1 MLSDVPWGV
10 SERRGGLEPDRRA
23 HGSPRRG
30 LKVRTFSVGF
40 SGAARGVDE
49 SAYARAVARHLGTQ
63 HRELILPADVLSRL
77 QDSAGLLDEPIAD
90 SAILPTFLLAKFARE
105 DVKVALTGE
114 GADELFAGYDRHKAA
129 WVNEGLRKLPRWG
142 RKLAAPLARRLGKGQ
157 VFAALPMEDA
167 KDWARA
173 TASSTFDEAAA
184 LLRPDFAETPHGDA
198 LEWLKD
204 FGAFDGLHDALA
216 FDLATVLT
224 DSLLMKVDKST
235 MRASLE
241 ARVPFL
247 DRSVVE
253 YAASL
258 PSSMKIRRFRGK
270 FLLRLVSPRHLP
282 RIAGGASTASS
293 CPGSPGSAPKKTP
306 SSPSFCRIPDLR
318 RAGPFSWTA
327 CACSARN
334 SSAEVRRP
342 TRGSFSGW

>member
-1 MLSDVPWGV
+1 M
-10 SERRGGLEPDRRA
+10 
-23 HGSPRRG
+23 
-30 LKVRTFSVGF
+30 
-40 SGAARGVDE
+40 
-49 SAYARAVARHLGTQ
+49 ARHLGTQ

-198 LEWLKD
+198 LN
-204 FGAFDGLHDALA
+204 G
-216 FDLATVLT
+216 
-224 DSLLMKVDKST
+224 S
-235 MRASLE
+235 
-241 ARVPFL
+241 
-247 DRSVVE
+247 
-253 YAASL
+253 
-258 PSSMKIRRFRGK
+258 
-270 FLLRLVSPRHLP
+270 
-282 RIAGGASTASS
+282 RISGPSTASM
-293 CPGSPGSAPKKTP
+293 TRWP
-306 SSPSFCRIPDLR
+306 STWPRC
-318 RAGPFSWTA
+318 
-327 CACSARN
+327 
-334 SSAEVRRP
+334 
-342 TRGSFSGW
+342 